1 MNNRVTPLVL
11 LGAGGHARVLAA
23 LARAAGYR
31 ILGVCDPTLAADAV
45 SRWQDLDVL
54 GDDSA
59 LDMLPPDR
67 VSLMLGVG
75 QMTTDNLRERLYSS
89 WRARGYDFPPLVH
102 PAAWVA
108 PGVVLGDGV
117 QVMAGAIIQ
126 PGCDIGDN
134 CIINTRAGIDH
145 DCCIGC
151 NVHLAPGA
159 TLCGKVTVG
168 DSAFIG
174 AGATLIQGLCVGA
187 RAVVGAGVT
196 LVRDLK
202 PGMTILG
209 AANRLR

>member
-1 MNNRVTPLVL
+1 MNKTATSFVL
-11 LGAGGHARVLAA
+11 LGAGGHARVLVA
-23 LARAAGYR
+23 LARKVGFQ
-31 ILGVCDPTLAADAV
+31 ILGVCDPALAADAV
-45 SRWQDLDVL
+45 SRWEELDVL

-75 QMTTDNLRERLYSS
+75 QLTTNNLRERLYSS

-102 PAAWVA
+102 PTAWVA
-108 PGVVLGDGV
+108 PGVILGDGV
-117 QVMAGAIIQ
+117 QVMAGAIVQ
-126 PGCDIGDN
+126 PGCYIGEN
-134 CIINTRAGIDH
+134 CIINTRAGVDH
-145 DCCIGC
+145 DCSIGQ

-168 DSAFIG
+168 DSAYIG
-174 AGATLIQGLCVGA
+174 AGATVIQGLLVGA
-187 RAVVGAGVT
+187 GAVVGAGVT

-202 PGMTILG
+202 PKVTILG